1 MQKLIP
7 RSAERIP
14 PPTIGCQVHSKMS
27 KELAKALETRK
38 IRPTGWFPPAKPD
51 RQLPD
56 REFIAHNMDVP
67 PNIENGPDPLGED
80 Y

>member
-1 MQKLIP
+1 
-7 RSAERIP
+7 
-14 PPTIGCQVHSKMS
+14 MS
-27 KELAKALETRK
+27 KELAKVLETRE

-51 RQLPD
+51 RRLPD

>member
-1 MQKLIP
+1 
-7 RSAERIP
+7 
-14 PPTIGCQVHSKMS
+14 MS
-27 KELAKALETRK
+27 KELAKVLETRE

-56 REFIAHNMDVP
+56 REFIADNMDVP